1 MMYTTKV
8 IFQIGILFGLF
19 YIGSYLK
26 DLLHIPLPGSIIGL
40 LLLLILL
47 LLKILPIHWVQDG
60 ANVLITFL
68 PLLLVPATVSVMN
81 EPSLFSGKGVIL
93 FGIIIGSTIV
103 TMISAGWGSQ
113 HLERIAKKRKENVRC
128 NNSLSQ

>member
-1 MMYTTKV
+1 MYVTKV
-8 IFQIGILFGLF
+8 IFQIGILYGLF
-19 YIGSYLK
+19 YIGTFLK
-26 DLLHIPLPGSIIGL
+26 DFLHIPLPGSIIGL

-47 LLKILPIHWVQDG
+47 FLKIIPIHWIQNG

-68 PLLLVPATVSVMN
+68 PLLLVPATISVMN

-93 FGIIIGSTIV
+93 FGIIIVSTIV
-103 TMISAGWGSQ
+103 TMISAGWCSQ
-113 HLERIAKKRKENVRC
+113 LLERMAQKRKERIQC